1 MIFRTLLT
9 TAIVVLALP
18 MLRAQVVN
26 ETPVLEIKGIK
37 GEVTALAISPKEDA
51 ILVGTTE
58 GAVLYDLEKGKK
70 LHAFPFSEDGGTT
83 VWRVAFNENGEYVL
97 LIGFTGK
104 RQVWDTKSGDQE
116 KVLAQHRWIPT
127 PGEVRAMGLVSDN
140 STVDRFYQQTEASEG
155 DVTARAAANGSVE
168 FVDADGQVLQTLTFP
183 DNKDRHHRAPCL
195 ILGGRF
201 YTGTDD
207 GRVLVYELR

>member
-1 MIFRTLLT
+1 MTFHTLS
-9 TAIVVLALP
+9 AAVLPVLFASTLS
-18 MLRAQVVN
+18 AQVVN

-37 GEVTALAISPKEDA
+37 GEATALAISPKEDA

-58 GAVLYDLEKGKK
+58 GAALYDLEKGRK
-70 LHAFPFSEDGGTT
+70 LHTFPFNEDGGTT
-83 VWRVAFNENGEYVL
+83 CWRVAFNENGEYVL

-116 KVLAQHRWIPT
+116 RVLAQHRWIPT

-168 FVDADGQVLQTLTFP
+168 FVDAEGQVLQTLTFP
-183 DNKDRHHRAPCL
+183 ENKDRHHRAPCL